1 MDPGETRVE
10 VPITVIDDD
19 LVENIQAFEV
29 ELSTDSYTFVPRG
42 TVHEE
47 SILTLS
53 PKEGQV
59 TILDAVTARIEQVR
73 KEGMLPFIEPR
84 QEHRDL
90 VRSLD
95 MTVAHRTLKVLG
107 FSPALT
113 AWYGEQRSNA
123 QLHDYQRLRI
133 GLRFTRDL

>member
-1 MDPGETRVE
+1 M
-10 VPITVIDDD
+10 
-19 LVENIQAFEV
+19 
-29 ELSTDSYTFVPRG
+29 PRG

-47 SILTLS
+47 AILTLS

-59 TILDAVTARIEQVR
+59 TILDAVTARIEQVW